1 MLTDR
6 NFLISSNKLPQC
18 QGDKE
23 DVLSSGI
30 HKIDINKIIVPSSNN
45 NLPSSNYNN
54 INNFQDKNANINA
67 RYEPSPKNN
76 FKNEINNSMDMDVY
90 IFFNF

>member
-1 MLTDR
+1 MQTDR

-45 NLPSSNYNN
+45 NVPSSNYNN
-54 INNFQDKNANINA
+54 INNFQDKYPNINA
-67 RYEPSPKNN
+67 GYEPSPKNK
-76 FKNEINNSMDMDVY
+76 FKNEINNSMELDV
-90 IFFNF
+90 FFF